1 MRAKV
6 LHAATVSGQGRNDEV
21 RSIAIALT
29 GTGDR
34 DVGLSYV
41 ASAPIWKTAY
51 RLIAGSDGKARL
63 QAWAII
69 ENATGEDGHEGRIT
83 LAHGRPVTWSPQ
95 FLNSHRHQRHQVPA
109 LRASTKTA
117 RTRGEG

>member
-1 MRAKV
+1 MQDDGIIQALPLGSDATLDIQDPAMRAKV

-51 RLIAGSDGKARL
+51 QI
-63 QAWAII
+63 
-69 ENATGEDGHEGRIT
+69 GRAACRERVCQSVSI
-83 LAHGRPVTWSPQ
+83 PVVAVS
-95 FLNSHRHQRHQVPA
+95 
-109 LRASTKTA
+109 
-117 RTRGEG
+117 

>member
-1 MRAKV
+1 MQDDGIIQTLPLGSDATLDIQDPAMRAKV

-29 GTGDR
+29 GTGDS

-63 QAWAII
+63 QADRKS
-69 ENATGEDGHEGRIT
+69 TR
-83 LAHGRPVTWSPQ
+83 
-95 FLNSHRHQRHQVPA
+95 LNSSH
-109 LRASTKTA
+109 
-117 RTRGEG
+117 

>member
-69 ENATGEDGHEGRIT
+69 ENATGEDWHDVRIT
-83 LAHGRPVTWSPQ
+83 LSSGRPVTLSQ
-95 FLNSHRHQRHQVPA
+95 QRTEERRVGKEGVS
-109 LRASTKTA
+109 RRKT
-117 RTRGEG
+117 